1 MKHFYIFDLAKN
13 LIHRKNIFAVIYL
26 LLNIAVFVGLL
37 SILDGFSVR
46 LLLECLVLYIIAAFI
61 ALSPVGEW
69 ILRLTQGCERIE
81 DDQVLSR
88 LEPMFFEVVERAKE
102 KQTDFP
108 IGDNVKLYIKEDGSE
123 NAFALGR
130 NTVCV
135 TTGLLACSD
144 EEIKGILGHELGH
157 LATHDTDLILL
168 ITVGNLFISLLM
180 LLVRGLLLLVKL
192 VFTLFGL
199 LISIFIGGAYGL
211 LLKLFTWINEFVS
224 TLVIQGVMYLWTK
237 LGILM
242 VMKTSRD
249 AEYEA
254 DAFSCDLGYSEG
266 LLSFFKGLLGQEY
279 SMVDKGEKI
288 RVFSALAES
297 HPSTQKRIAKI
308 YERMGVSVE
317 G

>member
-1 MKHFYIFDLAKN
+1 MKHFYIFDLFRN
-13 LIHRKNIFAVIYL
+13 LIRKKNIFAVVYL
-26 LLNIAVFVGLL
+26 LLNIALL
-37 SILDGFSVR
+37 CWIGWDSTRPIASILGTI
-46 LLLECLVLYIIAAFI
+46 LLYAVIAFI

-69 ILRLTQGCERIE
+69 ILRLTQGCEKIE
-81 DDQVLSR
+81 DPQILSR
-88 LEPMFFEVVERAKE
+88 LEPLFVEVVERAKE

-108 IGDNVKLYIKEDGSE
+108 IGNNVNLYIKEDGSE

-168 ITVGNLFISLLM
+168 ITVGNLIVSAIALFVKIVLIVAQLILTIFTAAIGGAEGLVMRLFTTVSGFISLIA
-180 LLVRGLLLLVKL
+180 V
-192 VFTLFGL
+192 
-199 LISIFIGGAYGL
+199 
-211 LLKLFTWINEFVS
+211 
-224 TLVIQGVMYLWTK
+224 QGIMYLWTK

-266 LLSFFKGLLGQEY
+266 LLSFFRGLMGQEY

-297 HPSTQKRIAKI
+297 HPSTQKRIARI
-308 YERMGVSVE
+308 HERMGTAVE
-317 G
+317 K